1 MSFMDFFTDK
11 IAKIKEPLNDLSSMP
26 TSTYNTLL
34 QRYKFSDF
42 LPYMVF
48 DDKEGIYHNNDNSY
62 GCVFLASPRIRMGES
77 TAAAIEEMLSKL
89 PDDTFLQFMLFGS
102 KNIRANVEHW
112 KAEHLQRA
120 NLENN
125 ELLHTAVMNMSEF
138 YYSKTR
144 EGVSRSMTAKIKNF
158 VVIISIKSDKKDNI
172 ISYKDTLKNILSAN
186 HFGPVVANP
195 ELLKPFL
202 YEILNPNHDIN
213 GVLPPYDEN
222 CYINKQIIAPSTE
235 ILIKDSHIEVDKK
248 AYVSLAPQ
256 SFPKNAHIADFGEK
270 IGDYISK
277 ALDTN
282 QFKDTFF
289 ITSSII
295 RLPKIKTGTVSRN
308 HSIILS
314 QKWSEALF
322 RQFAAAREESVAILD
337 RIDNQKE
344 KLYAFD
350 LNIIVSGENY
360 EDAVSNAHT
369 MMSYWNKGGESK
381 ALIMDE
387 ALGIHQLNFIASLP
401 MAINKEYL
409 FSTTGKYRSMFP
421 DQASQF
427 VPLEADYKGT
437 NPNIMLFSRRGQ
449 LAGVDLFVSNINF
462 NAYLVATSGA
472 GKSVLLNMLGFNSY
486 ARGDRVFVL
495 DYDNSF
501 LKLCD
506 TLGGQYVF
514 LDPEKP
520 ISFNPFSEIK
530 NEKQLMED
538 LAYLSDFVY
547 MLGSSKSESRAL
559 EDEKLIK
566 TKLQDIIKQLYADM
580 KNEIEVTHIRDKIN
594 SAFGNQDLRFKDFA
608 DQLGSFCRGGIYERF
623 LSGHN
628 EFNIN
633 KEFIVVEFKGLES
646 HPEIRDPIIMLLIYH
661 INQLMYMSSDRK
673 SRIQI
678 VIDEA
683 HRFLGKNPRM
693 DDFIEQAYRRARKY
707 DGSIILATQGF
718 DDIYNV
724 KSGGLSKAGSVI
736 INNSSWKI
744 FMKQTE
750 TSINMLIKSEVFN
763 LSELDKEILR
773 SIVTVKP
780 EYSEL
785 YVMTP
790 DEVKLPYR
798 LVMDKFFYYLTTT
811 DPKDKAKIKELQD
824 SGMSLGEAIETM
836 VKKSKEGA

>member
-1 MSFMDFFTDK
+1 MSMMNFFTQK
-11 IAKIKEPLNDLSSMP
+11 INKIKEPLDDLSSMP
-26 TSTYNTLL
+26 TRTYNMLL

-42 LPYMVF
+42 LPYMSF
-48 DDKEGIYHNNDNSY
+48 DNKEGIYINNDSSY

-89 PDDTFLQFMLFGS
+89 PDNTFLQFMLFGS
-102 KNIRANVEHW
+102 KNIRANIEYW
-112 KAEHLQRA
+112 RDEHLQRA
-120 NLENN
+120 NFENN
-125 ELLHTAVMNMSEF
+125 DLLRTAVMNMSDF

-144 EGVSRSMTAKIKNF
+144 EGVSKSMTAKIKNF
-158 VVIISIKSDKKDNI
+158 IILISVKSDKKDNTL
-172 ISYKDTLKNILSAN
+172 SYKDNLKNILSAN
-186 HFGPVVANP
+186 HFGPILANP
-195 ELLKPFL
+195 ELLKPIL

-213 GVLPPYDEN
+213 GILPHYDEN
-222 CYINKQIIAPSTE
+222 CYINKQIISPSTE

-248 AYVSLAPQ
+248 TYISLCPQ
-256 SFPKNAHIADFGEK
+256 SFPRNAHISDFGEK
-270 IGDYISK
+270 IGDYISR

-282 QFKDTFF
+282 QFKDSFF

-295 RLPKIKTGTVSRN
+295 RLPKNKTTSVSRN
-308 HSIILS
+308 HSVILS
-314 QKWSEALF
+314 QKWSDALF
-322 RQFAAAREESVAILD
+322 RQFAAAKQESVAILD

-350 LNIIVSGENY
+350 LNVIVSGENY
-360 EDAVSNAHT
+360 EDAASNAHT

-401 MAINKEYL
+401 MGINKEYL

-427 VPLEADYKGT
+427 IPLEADYKGT

-449 LAGVDLFVSNINF
+449 LAGIDLFVSNINF

-501 LKLCD
+501 LKLCE

-530 NEKQLMED
+530 SEKQLMED

-547 MLGSSKSESRAL
+547 MLGSNKSEIKSQ

-566 TKLQDIIKQLYADM
+566 TKLQDIIKQLYYDM
-580 KNEIEVTHIRDKIN
+580 GNKIEVTHIRDKVN
-594 SAFGNQDLRFKDFA
+594 SLLGEDLRFKDFA

-623 LSGHN
+623 LAGHN
-628 EFNIN
+628 EFNIS

-718 DDIYNV
+718 DDIYNA

-811 DPKDKAKIKELQD
+811 DPKDKAKIKELTD
-824 SGMSLGEAIETM
+824 KGMSVSQAIETL
-836 VKKSKEGA
+836 VKGA

>member
-1 MSFMDFFTDK
+1 MSFMNFINDK
-11 IAKIKEPLNDLSSMP
+11 IDKLKEPAKDLSSLP
-26 TSTYNTLL
+26 TQTYNALFE
-34 QRYKFSDF
+34 RYKFSDF
-42 LPYMVF
+42 LPFMSF
-48 DDKEGIYHNNDNSY
+48 DENEGIYVNNDDSY
-62 GCVFLASPRIRMGES
+62 GCIFFASPRIQMGES
-77 TAAAIEEMLSKL
+77 TATAIEEMLSKL

-102 KNIRANVEHW
+102 KNIRNYVEYW
-112 KAEHLQRA
+112 KHEHLQRA
-120 NLENN
+120 NFENN
-125 ELLHTAVMNMSEF
+125 ELLRKAVTNMSDF
-138 YYSKTR
+138 YYSKTK

-158 VVIISIKSDKKDNI
+158 MVLLSIKSNKKENI
-172 ISYKDTLKNILSAN
+172 IQYKDTLKNILAAN
-186 HFGPVVANP
+186 HFGPHLATP
-195 ELLKPFL
+195 QELKPIL

-213 GVLPPYDEN
+213 GIIPPYDEN
-222 CYINKQIIAPSTE
+222 CYINKQIIAPSTK
-235 ILIKDSHIEVDKK
+235 IVIKDTHIEVDDKS
-248 AYVSLAPQ
+248 YISLATQ
-256 SFPKNAHIADFGEK
+256 TLPKVAHISDFGEK

-289 ITSSII
+289 ITSSLM
-295 RLPKIKTGTVSRN
+295 RLPKKKTSSVARN

-322 RQFAAAREESVAILD
+322 RQFAAAREESVSILD

-350 LNIIVSGENY
+350 LNVIVSGDTY
-360 EDAVSNAHT
+360 EEAYSNAHT
-369 MMSYWNKGGESK
+369 MMSYWNKGGEAK

-401 MAINKEYL
+401 MGINKEYV
-409 FSTTGKYRSMFP
+409 FSTTGKYHSLFP

-427 VPLEADYKGT
+427 IPLEADYRGT
-437 NPNIMLFSRRGQ
+437 APNIMLFSRRAQ
-449 LAGVDLFVSNINF
+449 LAGLDLFVSNINF

-501 LKLCD
+501 LKLCE
-506 TLGGQYVF
+506 TLEGQYVF
-514 LDPEKP
+514 LDPQKP

-530 NEKQLMED
+530 NEEQLMED
-538 LAYLSDFVY
+538 LAYLADFIY
-547 MLGSSKSESRAL
+547 MLGSSKSETRAQ

-566 TKLQDIIKQLYADM
+566 TKLQDIIKKLYLEIGN
-580 KNEIEVTHIRDKIN
+580 KIEVTNIRDTIN
-594 SAFGNQDLRFKDFA
+594 SIYGEQDLRFKDFA
-608 DQLGSFCRGGIYERF
+608 DQLGSFCRGGIYEKF
-623 LSGHN
+623 LSGAN
-628 EFNIN
+628 EFNIS

-646 HPEIRDPIIMLLIYH
+646 HPEIRDPLIMLLIYH
-661 INQLMYMSSDRK
+661 INQLMYMSADRK

-678 VIDEA
+678 IIDEA

-718 DDIYNV
+718 DDIYNA
-724 KSGGLSKAGSVI
+724 KSGGLSKAGSTI
-736 INNSSWKI
+736 ISNSSWKI

-763 LSELDKEILR
+763 LGELDKQILR
-773 SIVTVKP
+773 SVSTVKP

-785 YVMTP
+785 YVITP
-790 DEVKLPYR
+790 EEIKLPYR
-798 LVMDKFFYYLTTT
+798 LVMDRFFYFLTTT
-811 DPKDKAKIKELQD
+811 DPKDKAKIKELTD
-824 SGMSLGEAIETM
+824 SGMSLGQAIE
-836 VKKSKEGA
+836 KLAKEA